1 MILFCTLVALC
12 PAVLLHASLSLW
24 LWAAAALKITQMR
37 HKGIFYVTKD
47 VATVCHVKAC
57 LATSKRPPSAGPVF
71 LFLLPLPAPCWTLCA
86 QRRLMKFSTD
96 SYSHLGASTH
106 ECSLWVL
113 RVAAGIAHIS
123 MRMTSNS
130 NPKSHI
136 CFALVCVCLCGEL
149 NMQKYWNRNEQT
161 TEWVLQWDE
170 LEKHLQYFNYKGNI
184 KEMST
189 NLVCK
194 VHTLLKSSLLQEL

>member
-1 MILFCTLVALC
+1 M
-12 PAVLLHASLSLW
+12 LSLW

-57 LATSKRPPSAGPVF
+57 LATSKRPPSAGAVF
-71 LFLLPLPAPCWTLCA
+71 LFLFPFLLPFSAPCWTLCA

-113 RVAAGIAHIS
+113 QVAAGYAHIS
-123 MRMTSNS
+123 RRISSNS
-130 NPKSHI
+130 NRKSHI
-136 CFALVCVCLCGEL
+136 CFALVCVCLYGEL
-149 NMQKYWNRNEQT
+149 NMQKYWNQNEQST
-161 TEWVLQWDE
+161 AWVLQWVE
-170 LEKHLQYFNYKGNI
+170 LKKHFIYIDYKGNI
-184 KEMST
+184 KNT
-189 NLVCK
+189 NSILVCR
-194 VHTLLKSSLLQEL
+194 VHTLLLLLKNSLLREL